1 MSLLDGLLGPGIVT
15 AMGDPRAD
23 WPAPMPEEEDALPR
37 ASAARRREFLAGRA
51 LARRAMRGLGL
62 PASPIPV
69 ASDRSPVWPQGVTG
83 SISHCADLC
92 AAAIARTTDGI
103 LSIGIDIETAGPLER
118 SLWAEICTPTERAWL
133 AGLPDPEAGS
143 LAKLVFS
150 AKEAAYK
157 CQYPLSRQ
165 LFDFQVFEIEP
176 DLPAGSFGA
185 RFTTDIAPF
194 RNGDV
199 LWGRFRMTASHV
211 ATATSLR
218 REPAHESD
226 GRIHHG

>member
-1 MSLLDGLLGPGIVT
+1 MNLLDGLLAPGIVT
-15 AMGDPRAD
+15 AMGDPRTD
-23 WPAPMPEEEDALPR
+23 WPEPLPGEDTALPR

-51 LARRAMRGLGL
+51 LARQAMQGLGL

-92 AAAIARTTDGI
+92 AAAIARTADGF
-103 LSIGIDIETAGPLER
+103 LSVGIDIETAGPLEP
-118 SLWAEICTPTERAWL
+118 SLWTEICTQAERAWL
-133 AGLPDPEAGS
+133 AGLPEDKAGS

-185 RFTTDIAPF
+185 RFTADIAPF
-194 RNGDV
+194 RTGD
-199 LWGRFRMTASHV
+199 LLRGRFRMTASHV
-211 ATATSLR
+211 ATATWLR
-218 REPAHESD
+218 REPANEPD
-226 GRIHHG
+226 GRMDHG

>member
-92 AAAIARTTDGI
+92 GAAMALTADGF
-103 LSIGIDIETAGPLER
+103 LALGLDIEAAEPLER
-118 SLWAEICTPTERAWL
+118 SLWAEICTPGERERL
-133 AGLPDPEAGS
+133 ARLSETEAGS

-157 CQYPLSRQ
+157 CQYPLSRR
-165 LFDFQVFEIEP
+165 LFDFQVFEIEL
-176 DLPAGSFGA
+176 DLPAGGFGA

-194 RNGDV
+194 RKGDV
-199 LWGRFRMTASHV
+199 LRGRFRMTDSHV
-211 ATATSLR
+211 ATAISLR
-218 REPAHESD
+218 RGPD
-226 GRIHHG
+226 GRMQHG